1 MKATDVLRC
10 IMYMDLCGEDF
21 FETNVPSTDD
31 ECNPQNEEWWTST
44 IGGCPDE
51 LVEEGKYLA
60 FFPND
65 ARDFLQTSNKE
76 FAPDATI
83 YVDDNIVYLY
93 KLED

>member
-1 MKATDVLRC
+1 MKAIDVLRC

-21 FETNVPSTDD
+21 VETNVPSKED
-31 ECNPQNEEWWTST
+31 EFTPQTEEWWLST
-44 IGGCPDE
+44 IGGTPDE
-51 LVEEGKYLA
+51 EVEEGKYLS

-65 ARDFLQTSNKE
+65 ARDFLQTGDDMYL
-76 FAPDATI
+76 PDATI